1 MSTSP
6 SASTVLVLG
15 LTGAI
20 GGAIA
25 KALARRGFL
34 IRALTRRPAAERPS
48 FGFPVEWRDG
58 DARDAAALRLA
69 AEGASL
75 IVHGVN
81 PPGYARW
88 REDALPMLANSIAAA
103 KAVGA
108 TIVFPGNV
116 YVYSSASPAV
126 VSETTPRQPTTR
138 KGQVRLEMEEMLEQA
153 AREHGVRVIA
163 IRAGDFFGP
172 GVTNSWFAQAL
183 AKGGMAA
190 TSVQRLTRPG
200 IGHAWA
206 YVPDLAEA
214 FARLVDIRADLP
226 NYTMLN
232 FAGHYDATG
241 HDMTDAVRRVLG
253 RADLP
258 VKSFPWIILW
268 LAAPFVRFMRE
279 AIEMRWLWKQSLALD
294 NTRLVGLLG
303 AEPHTRLDEAVRTAL
318 DPAIA
323 RESQGLAA

>member
-1 MSTSP
+1 MSQDMSHDTNTP
-6 SASTVLVLG
+6 TALILG

-25 KALARRGFL
+25 KALAKRGFA
-34 IRALTRRPAAERPS
+34 IRALTRRPPAERNS
-48 FGFPVEWRDG
+48 FAFPVDWRDG
-58 DARDAAALRLA
+58 DARDPASVLAAAA
-69 AEGASL
+69 GASL

-88 REDALPMLANSIAAA
+88 REDALPMLANTIAAA

-126 VSETTPRQPTTR
+126 VSETSPRRPTTR

-153 AREHGVRVIA
+153 ARDHGVRVIA

-183 AKGGMAA
+183 AKGGMAV

-206 YVPDLAEA
+206 YVPDLAET

-226 NYTMLN
+226 ACTMLN

-241 HDMTDAVRRVLG
+241 HDMTDAVRRVIG
-253 RADLP
+253 RPDLP
-258 VKSFPWIILW
+258 VKPFPWIILW
-268 LAAPFVRFMRE
+268 LAAPFVGFMRE

-294 NTRLVGLLG
+294 NSKLVGLLG
-303 AEPHTRLDEAVRTAL
+303 AEPHTPLNGAVKAAL
-318 DPAIA
+318 ASN
-323 RESQGLAA
+323 R

>member
-1 MSTSP
+1 MSQDLFQDLSQDTTAP
-6 SASTVLVLG
+6 TALILG

-25 KALARRGFL
+25 KALSRRGFT
-34 IRALTRRPAAERPS
+34 IRALTRRPPAERPAFA
-48 FGFPVEWRDG
+48 FGIDWRDG
-58 DARDAAALRLA
+58 DARDAASVRAA
-69 AEGASL
+69 AEGATL

-88 REDALPMLANSIAAA
+88 REDALPMLANTIAAA

-116 YVYSSASPAV
+116 YVYSTASPAL

-153 AREHGVRVIA
+153 ARDHGVRVIA

-172 GVTNSWFAQAL
+172 GVTNSWFAQVL
-183 AKGGMAA
+183 AKGGMQA

-206 YVPDLAEA
+206 YVPDLAET
-214 FARLVDIRADLP
+214 FARLVDISAELP
-226 NYTMLN
+226 AYTMLN

-241 HDMTDAVRRVLG
+241 HDMTDAVRRVIG
-253 RADLP
+253 RAKLP
-258 VKSFPWIILW
+258 VKPFAWIVLW
-268 LAAPFVRFMRE
+268 LAAPFVGFMRE

-294 NTRLVGLLG
+294 NSRLVGLLG
-303 AEPHTRLDEAVRTAL
+303 AEPHTPIDEAVRAALVTA
-318 DPAIA
+318 
-323 RESQGLAA
+323 G

>member
-1 MSTSP
+1 MSNDPKAPT
-6 SASTVLVLG
+6 ALILG

-25 KALARRGFL
+25 T
-34 IRALTRRPAAERPS
+34 ALTRRGFIIRTLTRRPPAGRPP
-48 FGFPVEWRDG
+48 FAFPVDWRDG
-58 DARDAAALRLA
+58 DARDAASVLAA

-88 REDALPMLANSIAAA
+88 REDALPMLANTIAAA
-103 KAVGA
+103 RAVGA

-116 YVYSSASPAV
+116 YVYSSASPSV

-172 GVTNSWFAQAL
+172 GVGNSWFAQAL
-183 AKGGMAA
+183 AKGGRAA
-190 TSVQRLTRPG
+190 KSVQSLTRPG

-206 YVPDLAEA
+206 FVPDLAET
-214 FARLVDIRADLP
+214 FARLVDISADLP
-226 NYTMLN
+226 ACTMLN

-241 HDMTDAVRRVLG
+241 HDMTDAVRRVMG
-253 RADLP
+253 RPDLP
-258 VKSFPWIILW
+258 VKPFPWIILW
-268 LAAPFVRFMRE
+268 LAAPFVGFMRE

-294 NTRLVGLLG
+294 KGRLVGLLG
-303 AEPHTRLDEAVRTAL
+303 EEPHTPLEDAVRAALETA
-318 DPAIA
+318 
-323 RESQGLAA
+323 R